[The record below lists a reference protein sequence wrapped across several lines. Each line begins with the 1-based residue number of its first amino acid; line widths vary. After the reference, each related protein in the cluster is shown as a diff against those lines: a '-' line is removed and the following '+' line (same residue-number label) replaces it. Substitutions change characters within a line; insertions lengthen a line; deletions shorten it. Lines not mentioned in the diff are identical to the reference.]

1 MQVEKFEETTDYVKY
16 YGFRVYNRDG
26 RSLPKGMISSMRV
39 EQLPDGTNQIEYS
52 VQSPSGFSPDSSD
65 HLTYTMP
72 VIETFEKGKA
82 VVEMYGQMI
91 NSYISEKDQAA

>member
-1 MQVEKFEETTDYVKY
+1 MLLEKFEEVTDYVKY
-16 YGFRVYNRDG
+16 YGFRVYNLDG

-39 EQLPDGTNQIEYS
+39 EQLSDGTNQIEYS

-91 NSYISEKDQAA
+91 NAYIFEKESVA

>member
-1 MQVEKFEETTDYVKY
+1 MQIEKFEETTDYVKY

-39 EQLPDGTNQIEYS
+39 EQLSNGTNQIEFS
-52 VQSPSGFSPDSSD
+52 VQSPSGYSPDSSD

-72 VIETFEKGKA
+72 ALETFEKGKA
-82 VVEMYGQMI
+82 VVNMYHNMAHD
-91 NSYISEKDQAA
+91 YIYALDNVL

>member
-39 EQLPDGTNQIEYS
+39 EQLSDGTNQIEYS

>member
-1 MQVEKFEETTDYVKY
+1 MLLEKFEEVTDYVKY
-16 YGFRVYNRDG
+16 YGFRVYNLDG

-39 EQLPDGTNQIEYS
+39 EQLSNGTNQIEYS

-82 VVEMYGQMI
+82 VVEMYGHMI
-91 NSYISEKDQAA
+91 NAYIFEKESVA

>member
-39 EQLPDGTNQIEYS
+39 EQLSDGTNQIEFS
-52 VQSPSGFSPDSSD
+52 VQSPSGYSPDSSD

-72 VIETFEKGKA
+72 AIETFEKGKA
-82 VVEMYGQMI
+82 VVDMYGEMA
-91 NSYISEKDQAA
+91 NAYIWEKDQVA

>member
-1 MQVEKFEETTDYVKY
+1 MQIEKFEETTDYVKY

-39 EQLPDGTNQIEYS
+39 EQLSNGTNQIEFS
-52 VQSPSGFSPDSSD
+52 VQSPSGYSPDSSD

-72 VIETFEKGKA
+72 ALETFEKGKT
-82 VVEMYGQMI
+82 VVNIYHNMAHD
-91 NSYISEKDQAA
+91 YIYALDNVL

>member
-1 MQVEKFEETTDYVKY
+1 MLVEKFEEVTDYVKY
-16 YGFRVYNRDG
+16 YGFRVYNLDG

-39 EQLPDGTNQIEYS
+39 EQLSDGTNQIEYS

-91 NSYISEKDQAA
+91 NSYIYEKESVA

>member
-1 MQVEKFEETTDYVKY
+1 
-16 YGFRVYNRDG
+16 
-26 RSLPKGMISSMRV
+26 MISSMRV
-39 EQLPDGTNQIEYS
+39 EQLSDGTNQIEYS

>member
-39 EQLPDGTNQIEYS
+39 EQLSNGTNQIEYS

>member
-39 EQLPDGTNQIEYS
+39 EQLSDGTNQIEYS

-91 NSYISEKDQAA
+91 NTYISEKDQAA

>member
-1 MQVEKFEETTDYVKY
+1 MLVEKFEEVTDYVKY

-39 EQLPDGTNQIEYS
+39 EQLSDGTNQIEYS

-72 VIETFEKGKA
+72 AIETFEKGKA
-82 VVEMYGQMI
+82 VVEMYGNMI
-91 NSYISEKDQAA
+91 NAYIFEKESVA

>member
-1 MQVEKFEETTDYVKY
+1 MLVEKFEETTDYVKY
-16 YGFRVYNRDG
+16 YGFRVYNLDG

-39 EQLPDGTNQIEYS
+39 EQLSNGTNQIEYS

-91 NSYISEKDQAA
+91 NSYIYEKESVA

>member
-1 MQVEKFEETTDYVKY
+1 MLLEKFEEVTDYVKY
-16 YGFRVYNRDG
+16 CGFRVYNLDG

-39 EQLPDGTNQIEYS
+39 EQLSDGTNQIEYS

-91 NSYISEKDQAA
+91 NAYIFEKESVA

>member
-1 MQVEKFEETTDYVKY
+1 MQVEKFEEVTDYVKY

-39 EQLPDGTNQIEYS
+39 EQLSDGTNQIEYS

-91 NSYISEKDQAA
+91 NTYISEKDQAA

>member
-39 EQLPDGTNQIEYS
+39 EQLSNGTNQIEYS

-82 VVEMYGQMI
+82 VVEMYGNMI
-91 NSYISEKDQAA
+91 NAYISEKDQAA